1 MHPTSNHLRHGAIF
15 EKSQNMKIAYRRFK
29 WHTGQMIYSSDDQLA
44 ARGPDPAR
52 SLIYSGPRQIT
63 GLVRLVKV
71 SISA

>member
-1 MHPTSNHLRHGAIF
+1 VAQSLTWQNKKKKKTTLLSSPTVFVILSIL
-15 EKSQNMKIAYRRFK
+15 
-29 WHTGQMIYSSDDQLA
+29 YSSDDQLA

-52 SLIYSGPRQIT
+52 SLIYSGPRQVT